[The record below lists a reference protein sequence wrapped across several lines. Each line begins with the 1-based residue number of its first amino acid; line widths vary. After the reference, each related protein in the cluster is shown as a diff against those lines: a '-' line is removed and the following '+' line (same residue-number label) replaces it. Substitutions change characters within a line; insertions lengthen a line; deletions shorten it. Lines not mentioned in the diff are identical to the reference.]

1 MSRFSLLAALVA
13 RFMQPLKPN
22 PHLLGSQKPSVNPH
36 PKKGRLF
43 SASMSVTV
51 GLVAVDNRIRA
62 KISWSTISSTADF
75 KVSSLPESS
84 ITSTISN
91 FLEFIPPFSLSLN
104 ILASTPIST
113 SWKTLPLFT
122 TAILMVSSSIP
133 R

>member
-1 MSRFSLLAALVA
+1 
-13 RFMQPLKPN
+13 
-22 PHLLGSQKPSVNPH
+22 
-36 PKKGRLF
+36 
-43 SASMSVTV
+43 
-51 GLVAVDNRIRA
+51 
-62 KISWSTISSTADF
+62 ISSTADF

-104 ILASTPIST
+104 ILALTPIST

-122 TAILMVSSSIP
+122 TAILMVSSLIP